1 MGLESLDGLPG
12 ALEKHITYRDVG
24 VKRLLRGV
32 SLIRFLSLRL
42 DLVRGFSR

>member
-24 VKRLLRGV
+24 VKRLLRGDR
-32 SLIRFLSLRL
+32 SYGFLSLRL
-42 DLVRGFSR
+42 DLLRGFSR